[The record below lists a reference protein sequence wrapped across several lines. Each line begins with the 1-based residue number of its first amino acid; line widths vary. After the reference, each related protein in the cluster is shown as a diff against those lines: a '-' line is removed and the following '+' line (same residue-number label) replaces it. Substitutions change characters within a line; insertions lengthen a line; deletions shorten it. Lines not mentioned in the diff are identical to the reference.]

1 MNQHGTQIGARSA
14 MQPLVTNGL
23 WLQRKCACG
32 SYGVGEC
39 DKCRN
44 KGNTLQRS
52 ATTAGG
58 AFEIPSIVND
68 VLSSTGQ
75 PLDAGTRGRMEPLF
89 GHDFS
94 NVRVHTDA
102 RSADSA
108 QAVDALAYT
117 VGQDMVF
124 GPGQY
129 APETS
134 SGQRLLAHELTH
146 VTQQSASPLGQ
157 MLRMGE
163 PNSAAEVEADQVS
176 NSIVQGGNVYRPPS
190 HQATSL
196 QRQTTGGATSQPTT
210 PATSSQPATQPAAP
224 TAPERSTA
232 SNIRVDRWGNFDAEF
247 DRHAALSAQ
256 RRPATEPCRLVLNVR
271 VKFNFNDTQA
281 PSRWTPAEQNRWTSE
296 FIRVVTN
303 RWSFRFLLAP
313 AQACASE
320 PCQTAAA
327 ILHIEPVTSSAHHTV
342 NVDYDKPEGT
352 RSNMLHLYRPDVER
366 SGSDLRSGHA
376 TATHEVGHML
386 GLEHVHCSTD
396 DDQCYGTNREESA
409 DIMGQGEIVTE
420 RDYAPFVTALNQL
433 SSCTWRV
440 RDGQRGP
447 LFGNFSTGLGI
458 TLGAAGAF
466 GGVAAGL
473 ALGGGVGGAI
483 LGGLLGGGLG
493 ALVGYS
499 FGTLAD

>member
-1 MNQHGTQIGARSA
+1 
-14 MQPLVTNGL
+14 MQPLVTNGA

-44 KGNTLQRS
+44 KPNTLQRS
-52 ATTAGG
+52 ATTADG

-75 PLDAGTRGRMEPLF
+75 PLDHETRGRMEPLF

-102 RSADSA
+102 KAADSA
-108 QAVDALAYT
+108 QAVDAVAYT

-134 SGQRLLAHELTH
+134 SGKRLLAHELTH
-146 VTQQSASPLGQ
+146 VTQQSASPSGQ

-176 NSIVQGGNVYRPPS
+176 NAIVQSGNVYRPPS
-190 HQATSL
+190 HQAMSL
-196 QRQTTGGATSQPTT
+196 QRQTSSGATSQPTT

-224 TAPERSTA
+224 SVPERATA
-232 SNIRVDRWGNFDAEF
+232 SNIQINGFGNFDAEF
-247 DRHAALSAQ
+247 DRRAALNAQ

-271 VKFNFNDTQA
+271 VKFNFNDTRT

-296 FIRVVTN
+296 FIRIVTN

-320 PCQTAAA
+320 PCQSAAA

-342 NVDYDKPEGT
+342 NVDYSKPGDA
-352 RSNMLHLYRPDVER
+352 RSDVHDLYRSDVQR
-366 SGSDLRSGHA
+366 GGSDLRTSHA
-376 TATHEVGHML
+376 TATHEAGHML
-386 GLEHVHCSTD
+386 GLEHVHCNTD

-409 DIMGQGEIVTE
+409 DIMGRGEIVTE
-420 RDYAPFVTALNQL
+420 RDYMPFITAINQL
-433 SSCTWRV
+433 SSCTWHV
-440 RDGQRGP
+440 RDGHRGP
-447 LFGNFSTGLGI
+447 LFGNVSTGLGI

-493 ALVGYS
+493 ALVGYG
-499 FGTLAD
+499 FGSLAD